1 MIICLYLGIG
11 FTKISYASKPMKI
24 INTGY
29 GSIIDNGVFG
39 AKRQAIDD
47 ALRGVI
53 SQAMEPMMNFEK
65 SSENLQLL
73 EENIY
78 SNRIRYIHLYE
89 IISSGINVDSLYVI
103 TLSALVDWKEIEKD
117 LDVLGLLHNRLGMP
131 SLMLLVN
138 ESSSDFDKYGG
149 LSSVEQT
156 LLEKFKKKGF
166 EFVDIDSEIYS
177 SFSDDLELAR
187 IEDSVAINLGNEL
200 GADVVI
206 IGESDLSIV
215 NDTDRSPGAIISIQA
230 TVRLQA
236 LKAVNGA
243 IIAEVSGIA
252 VYPHRNPALGAARA
266 IAKVS
271 SKVSEELATVIQY
284 RWKTEVNAG
293 RQIFL
298 KVQDIRDFS
307 SFTNFKRS
315 LDNFVHGLVNITGR
329 SYDGIS
335 GEFELIV
342 RSTPEKLASELSG
355 KSFEEFDIKVE
366 GLTINTLTISFTE
379 SN

>member
-1 MIICLYLGIG
+1 
-11 FTKISYASKPMKI
+11 MKI

-29 GSIIDNGVFG
+29 GSVIEYGVFG

-53 SQAMEPMMNFEK
+53 TQAMEPMVNFEK
-65 SSENLQLL
+65 SIENMALL
-73 EENIY
+73 EEYIY
-78 SNRIRYIHLYE
+78 SNRMRYIQLYE
-89 IISSGINVDSLYVI
+89 IISSGINIDSLYVI
-103 TLSALVDWKEIEKD
+103 TLSAQVDWKEIEKD
-117 LDVLGLLHNRLGMP
+117 LDVVGLLHNRLGIP

-138 ESSSDFDKYGG
+138 ESSSDFENYGG

-156 LLEKFKKKGF
+156 LLAKFKKKGF
-166 EFVDIDSEIYS
+166 EFVDINSEIYAS
-177 SFSDDLELAR
+177 YADDLKLAR
-187 IEDSVAINLGNEL
+187 IEDSVAIDLGDEL

-206 IGESDLSIV
+206 IGESELSIV
-215 NDTDRSPGAIISIQA
+215 EDTDLSSGAIISIRA

-236 LKAVNGA
+236 VKAVNGF
-243 IIAEVSGIA
+243 IIAEVSGSAI
-252 VYPHRNPALGAARA
+252 YPHRNPALGAARA

-271 SKVSEELATVIQY
+271 TKVSEELAAVIKY

-293 RQIFL
+293 RQIYL
-298 KVQDIRDFS
+298 KVQDIRDFN
-307 SFTNFKRS
+307 SFTNFKMLLGS
-315 LDNFVHGLVNITGR
+315 YVHGLVNVTGR

-342 RSTPEKLASELSG
+342 RSTPEKLAAELSG
-355 KSFEEFDIKVE
+355 QRFGDFDITVVNR
-366 GLTINTLTISFTE
+366 TINSLTISLSD